1 MVDKEE
7 IFKKFN
13 IYFGSR
19 AGLTIRDDGVVD
31 VDGSVRLARKTK
43 KLPVQFGRVD
53 GDFSCVSKGLETLQ
67 GSPKI
72 VEGGFFCGGNDIKT
86 SLQGLPAE
94 IGGDLVLDYYPELP
108 LLRTLATKG
117 RIGICYLHPYVK
129 QVSTVLNQFK
139 GQGKA
144 GAMACTLALLKLEK
158 QLKEHNPEI
167 SLRENIK
174 W

>member
-43 KLPVQFGRVD
+43 KIA
-53 GDFSCVSKGLETLQ
+53 SS
-67 GSPKI
+67 I
-72 VEGGFFCGGNDIKT
+72 
-86 SLQGLPAE
+86 
-94 IGGDLVLDYYPELP
+94 
-108 LLRTLATKG
+108 
-117 RIGICYLHPYVK
+117 
-129 QVSTVLNQFK
+129 
-139 GQGKA
+139 
-144 GAMACTLALLKLEK
+144 
-158 QLKEHNPEI
+158 
-167 SLRENIK
+167 